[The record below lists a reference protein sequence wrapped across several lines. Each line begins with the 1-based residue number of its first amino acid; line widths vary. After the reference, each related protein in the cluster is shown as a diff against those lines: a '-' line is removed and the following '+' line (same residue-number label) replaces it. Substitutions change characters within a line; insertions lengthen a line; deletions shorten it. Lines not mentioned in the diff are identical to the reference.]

1 MKRDVIPL
9 HRIEGTP
16 AEMSDEALVAACGT
30 GEMAAL
36 GALYDRHAASIRRF
50 LARMSGT
57 CARDLDDLVQT
68 TFEMIPHA
76 ARNFDHRSSAR
87 TWMFGIANNTA
98 RHHVRT
104 EIRRRRLS
112 EAATLEALAPSTT
125 SDPSRDVAARRRAAQ
140 LAEAIV
146 SLPPKLREAFVLV
159 YLEGLPGAEVAHV
172 LDTREGT
179 IWKRLHEARAKL
191 RVLLEGARE

>member
-1 MKRDVIPL
+1 MKRDIIPL

-30 GEMAAL
+30 GETAAL
-36 GALYDRHAASIRRF
+36 GALYDRHADSIRRF

-57 CARDLDDLVQT
+57 DARDLDDLVQA
-68 TFEMIPHA
+68 TFESILHA
-76 ARNFDHRSSAR
+76 ARGFDRRSSVR
-87 TWMFGIANNTA
+87 TWMLGIANNTA

-104 EIRRRRLS
+104 EVRRRRLS
-112 EAATLEALAPSTT
+112 EAATLEALAPSSP
-125 SDPSRDVAARRRAAQ
+125 SDPSRDVADRQRATQ
-140 LAEAIV
+140 LADAIV
-146 SLPPKLREAFVLV
+146 ALPPKLRETFVLV
-159 YLEGLPGAEVAHV
+159 YLEGLPGSEVAHV

>member
-1 MKRDVIPL
+1 MKRDIIPL
-9 HRIEGTP
+9 RRVEGAP

-30 GEMAAL
+30 GETAAL

-57 CARDLDDLVQT
+57 DDRDLDDLVQT
-68 TFEMIPHA
+68 TFEMILHA
-76 ARNFDHRSSAR
+76 ARNFDHRSSVR
-87 TWMFGIANNTA
+87 TWMFGIANNAA

-104 EIRRRRLS
+104 EVRRRRLS
-112 EAATLEALAPSTT
+112 EAATLEALAPNTA
-125 SDPSRDVAARRRAAQ
+125 SDPRREVADHRRAAQ
-140 LAEAIV
+140 LGAAIV
-146 SLPPKLREAFVLV
+146 ALPPKLRETFVLV